1 MTRAVNRSAPAA
13 ADTIVAPATP
23 PGEGGVGIVRLSGP
37 RAESLLAAVFRG
49 RLAPAGMLSHHLYHG
64 QLCRSDHTPLDEV
77 LVVVMRAPH
86 SYTGEDVVEVH
97 CHGGTQL
104 LRSILD
110 LFLAAG
116 ARLAR
121 PGEFTQRAFLNGRLD
136 LAQAEA
142 VAALIG
148 ARSEQAARVALG
160 QLEGRLSQQ
169 LRQFTTELRELLM
182 LLEAHIDFPDD
193 DLGALDHQG
202 VLARASAV
210 HAAMT
215 RLLRSFDTG
224 RALREG
230 VSVLILGRP
239 NVGKSSLLNALLGE
253 ARAIVT
259 EIPGTTRDTVEE
271 HLVLGGLPL
280 RLVDTAGVRD
290 TLDPIE
296 QEGVRRAREKAAA
309 ADLVLLVIDGS
320 QPLLAEDRMAMALAP
335 PERTILV
342 RNKADLPADCA
353 AAELADFPRQVSVS
367 VRQGSGLTVLQAA
380 VVGHFSGDGLA
391 EAVDG
396 VVLTERRHREALAGA
411 LTALDRFRLAQERGE
426 PLECLAL
433 ELREALAAL
442 GLITGETTPDAILE
456 QIFSRFCIGK

>member
-1 MTRAVNRSAPAA
+1 VNRIAPPAS
-13 ADTIVAPATP
+13 DTIVASATP

-37 RAESLLAAVFRG
+37 RAEALLAAAFRG
-49 RLAPAGMLSHHLYHG
+49 RTAPAAMASHHLYHG
-64 QLCRSDHTPLDEV
+64 RLCRSDGLPVDEV
-77 LVVVMRAPH
+77 LAVIMRAPH
-86 SYTGEDVVEVH
+86 SYTGEDVAEVH
-97 CHGGTQL
+97 CHGGSQL
-104 LRSILD
+104 LRCILD

-116 ARLAR
+116 ARLAN

-148 ARSEQAARVALG
+148 ARSEQAARAALG
-160 QLEGRLSQQ
+160 QLEGRLSRQ
-169 LRQFTTELRELLM
+169 LYHFTAELRELLL

-193 DLGALDHQG
+193 DLGALDHPA
-202 VLARASAV
+202 VARR
-210 HAAMT
+210 AAAIHTAMAELMQT
-215 RLLRSFDTG
+215 FDAG

-280 RLVDTAGVRD
+280 RLIDTAGVRD
-290 TLDPIE
+290 TSDPIE
-296 QEGVRRAREKAAA
+296 QEGVRRARDKASA
-309 ADLVLLVIDGS
+309 ADLVLLVVDGS
-320 QPLLAEDRMAMALAP
+320 QPLTAEDRMAIALAP

-342 RNKADLPADCA
+342 RNKSDLPSV
-353 AAELADFPRQVSVS
+353 EEEFSRQFPIRIAVS
-367 VRQGSGLTVLQAA
+367 VRQGT
-380 VVGHFSGDGLA
+380 GLA
-391 EAVDG
+391 ELQTAIVAHFCGAGGSEAADG
-396 VVLTERRHREALAGA
+396 VVLTERRHRDALGGTLA
-411 LTALDRFRLAQERGE
+411 ALDRFRAAQTAGE
-426 PLECLAL
+426 PCECLAL

-442 GLITGETTPDAILE
+442 GQITGETTPDAILE

>member
-1 MTRAVNRSAPAA
+1 MTRSAPPA

-23 PGEGGVGIVRLSGP
+23 PGDGGIGIVRLSGP
-37 RAESLLAAVFRG
+37 QVEALLASVFRG
-49 RLAPAGMLSHHLYHG
+49 LTAAAAMRSHRLYHG
-64 QLCRSDHTPLDEV
+64 RLHRADGTPVDDV
-77 LVVVMRAPH
+77 LTVIMRAPH

-97 CHGGTQL
+97 CHGGHQL
-104 LRSILD
+104 LRGVLD

-116 ARLAR
+116 ARLAH

-148 ARSEQAARVALG
+148 ARSEQAARAALAHLDG
-160 QLEGRLSQQ
+160 ALSRQLHG
-169 LRQFTTELRELLM
+169 FCDELRELLL

-193 DLGALDHQG
+193 ELGILNQAALAD
-202 VLARASAV
+202 RAITV
-210 HAAMT
+210 QAAMAA
-215 RLLRSFDTG
+215 LLETFDTG

-271 HLVLGGLPL
+271 QLVLGGFPL
-280 RLVDTAGVRD
+280 RLVDTAGVRA
-290 TLDPIE
+290 TSDPIE
-296 QEGVRRAREKAAA
+296 LEGVRRARAKAAA
-309 ADLVLLVIDGS
+309 ADLVLLVVDAS
-320 QPLLAEDRMAMALAP
+320 QPLTAEDRMALALAP
-335 PERTILV
+335 PARTVLV
-342 RNKADLPADCA
+342 RNKRDLPPAPSDPA
-353 AAELADFPRQVSVS
+353 LSGFPRQVAVAA
-367 VRQGSGLTVLQAA
+367 RHGSGLAELQAA
-380 VVGHFSGDGLA
+380 VVAYLA
-391 EAVDG
+391 GTGTPELGEG
-396 VVLTERRHREALAGA
+396 VILTERRHREALAGA
-411 LTALDRFRLAQERGE
+411 AAAVSRFLAAQTAAE
-426 PLECLAL
+426 PFECLAC

-442 GLITGETTPDAILE
+442 GQITGETTPGAILE

>member
-1 MTRAVNRSAPAA
+1 MNRTAPLAS
-13 ADTIVAPATP
+13 DTIVAPATP

-37 RAESLLAAVFRG
+37 QAQSLLAGAFLG
-49 RLAPAGMLSHHLYHG
+49 RRMPAAMVSHHLYHG
-64 QLCRSDHTPLDEV
+64 RLCRGDGTPVDEV
-77 LVVVMRAPH
+77 LVVIMRAPH

-97 CHGGTQL
+97 CHGGSQI
-104 LRSILD
+104 LRSTLD

-116 ARLAR
+116 ARLAH
-121 PGEFTQRAFLNGRLD
+121 PGEFTRRAFLNGRLD

-148 ARSEQAARVALG
+148 ARSEQAARAALG
-160 QLEGRLSQQ
+160 QLEGRLSKQ
-169 LRQFTTELRELLM
+169 LHHFTAELRELLL

-193 DLGALDHQG
+193 DLGTLNHREVAT
-202 VLARASAV
+202 RACAV
-210 HAAMT
+210 HADMAQLMLT
-215 RLLRSFDTG
+215 FDTG

-290 TLDPIE
+290 TVDPIE

-320 QPLLAEDRMAMALAP
+320 QPLTAEDQMAIALAP
-335 PERTILV
+335 PVRTVLV
-342 RNKADLPADCA
+342 RNKSDLPPADILPL
-353 AAELADFPRQVSVS
+353 LADFPCQVAVS
-367 VRQGSGLTVLQAA
+367 LRQGVGLGALQAA
-380 VVGHFSGDGLA
+380 IVEHFCRAGGSEAADGA
-391 EAVDG
+391 IV
-396 VVLTERRHREALAGA
+396 TERRHRDALGGA
-411 LTALDRFRLAQERGE
+411 LVVLERFLAAQAAGE
-426 PLECLAL
+426 PYECLAF
-433 ELREALAAL
+433 ELREVLAEL
-442 GLITGETTPDAILE
+442 GQITGETTPDAILE
-456 QIFSRFCIGK
+456 QIFNRFCIGK